1 MRIVA
6 IAGVGLIGGSF
17 ALALRKAG
25 FQGRIIGVSSERTIA
40 EAIRLG
46 VIDEGA
52 TLERAEAEAD
62 VIYLA
67 QPILQIIDVLE
78 RLKPKPGALVTDAG
92 STKRQIA
99 AAAAA
104 NPQLKDCQFI
114 GGHPMAGK
122 ETRGVAAADAD
133 LFRGRNYILT
143 PGPETSALVWLRKQI
158 ESFGAVLTTL
168 APEEHDRLVAYTSH
182 LPQILSTVLA
192 NTLAPVADASRVAGP
207 ALLEMTR
214 IAQSPFD
221 MWRDIFLTNR
231 EPIEEA
237 LHAFLARFSATE
249 SEFYR
254 DEFARAFNEAGRVA
268 RGLRRVKE
276 L

>member
-1 MRIVA
+1 MKTVA

-25 FQGRIIGVSSERTIA
+25 FAGRILGVSSERTIA

-46 VIDEGA
+46 VIDEGVS
-52 TLERAEAEAD
+52 LERAEAEAD
-62 VIYLA
+62 LLYLA
-67 QPILQIIDVLE
+67 QPILTILE
-78 RLKPKPGALVTDAG
+78 LLPKLRPKAGALVTDAG
-92 STKRQIA
+92 STKALICKA
-99 AAAAA
+99 GSAVP
-104 NPQLKDCQFI
+104 NCQFV

-143 PGPETSALVWLRKQI
+143 PAEDTVGLRWLRAQLAQ
-158 ESFGAVLTTL
+158 FGAQVTTL
-168 APEEHDRLVAYTSH
+168 EPEEHDRLVAYTSH

-192 NTLAPVADASRVAGP
+192 KTLASIGDAPSIAGP
-207 ALLEMTR
+207 ALMDMTR

-221 MWRDIFLTNR
+221 MWHDIFLTNR
-231 EPIEEA
+231 PAIEQA
-237 LHAFLARFSATE
+237 LDDFLRQFGQAKPD
-249 SEFYR
+249 FYKA
-254 DEFARAFNEAGRVA
+254 EFAKAFDEAAAVSR
-268 RGLRRVKE
+268 RLRRVKN

>member
-25 FQGRIIGVSSERTIA
+25 FEGRILGVSSERTIA
-40 EAIRLG
+40 EALRLG

-52 TLERAEAEAD
+52 TLERVEVEAD

-67 QPILQIIDVLE
+67 QPILQIIEALE

-92 STKRQIA
+92 STKARIV

-104 NPQLKDCQFI
+104 NPHLKDCQFV

-143 PGPETSALVWLRKQI
+143 PGAETPALSWLRTQI
-158 ESFGAVLTTL
+158 ENFGAVLTTL
-168 APEEHDRLVAYTSH
+168 DPQEHDRLVAYTSH

-192 NTLAPVADASRVAGP
+192 NTLAPVVEASRVAGP
-207 ALLEMTR
+207 ALMDMTR

-237 LHAFLARFSATE
+237 LNAFLARFTATE

-254 DEFARAFNEAGRVA
+254 DEFARAFDEAGRVA